1 MRRKM
6 KWSFIQNERSRKSTF
21 KKRKKGLL
29 KKLTELVTL
38 CDIKACAV
46 IYNSYDSN
54 PETWPSKEGVE
65 EVVSDF
71 MKLSM
76 EEQSKNMMNQEAFI
90 RQRIA
95 EEQKKIQ
102 KLRDENRNRE
112 IQNFMFDC
120 LEGKINVH
128 HLDERS
134 RQDLIYGID
143 MYLSQLKRRAE
154 SFTGESSSSLPSHV
168 VADADSPIGFQDH
181 MIQHHNKND
190 QNEKKPVQFEYKA
203 LLNFYDQIPKKIHD
217 FNMNMNS
224 KKSMLLDL
232 NQDLNT
238 GENED

>member
-1 MRRKM
+1 MKRKM
-6 KWSFIQNERSRKSTF
+6 KWSFIQNETSRKATF

-38 CDIKACAV
+38 CDVKACAV
-46 IYNSYDSN
+46 ILSSYDSN

-76 EEQSKNMMNQEAFI
+76 EEQSKKMMNQEAFI

-95 EEQKKIQ
+95 KEQEKLQ
-102 KLRDENRNRE
+102 KLCEENRNSE

-120 LEGKINVH
+120 LKGKIDVH

-134 RQDLIYGID
+134 RRDLTYGID
-143 MYLSQLKRRAE
+143 KYLSMLKRRAE
-154 SFTGESSSSLPSHV
+154 SFTCESSSSLPSHV
-168 VADADSPIGFQDH
+168 VADAAAPFGFQDH
-181 MIQHHNKND
+181 MIQHHNQND
-190 QNEKKPVQFEYKA
+190 QNEQKSVQLECKA

-224 KKSMLLDL
+224 KKSMLPDL
-232 NQDLNT
+232 NQDFNI
-238 GENED
+238 GEDED